1 MAPAAAPQRSVRPAR
16 APEVDTRP
24 DLRVIDGIDDT
35 PVRRSFTG
43 LVGTFTVVLLF
54 VCIFG
59 VVVFQVLLVQTQS
72 HLDDL
77 GGSLATQEARAEAL
91 DLEIANLESPERIFV
106 AAQGLGMIPPN
117 KIVHLEPSEGDD
129 ALAALDPATEPMGT
143 TAPAV
148 PTDPGTGGTGGT
160 AGTTTGTT
168 TPPAPA
174 GPSLPPGPPYTAENN
189 WGAGGPPT
197 TPPVYNAEN
206 NWGADATPT
215 TPTGGR

>member
-16 APEVDTRP
+16 APEIDTRP
-24 DLRVIDGIDDT
+24 DLRVIDGIDDA

-54 VCIFG
+54 VCVFG

-77 GGSLATQEARAEAL
+77 GASLATQEARAEAL

-106 AAQGLGMIPPN
+106 AAEGLGMIPPN
-117 KIVHLEPSEGDD
+117 KIVHLEPSAGDD
-129 ALAALDPATEPMGT
+129 ALATLDPASEPTGT
-143 TAPAV
+143 TTPVAPTAA
-148 PTDPGTGGTGGT
+148 DAASTGG
-160 AGTTTGTT
+160 AGSSTTGTT
-168 TPPAPA
+168 TPAAPA

-206 NWGADATPT
+206 NWGAGPTPT
-215 TPTGGR
+215 TPSGGR